1 LGDFAQR
8 LLIKVRE
15 STMFTGLIE
24 TIGTVIA
31 VERKGNAVLLG
42 IRPADTRLIAARGS
56 SVAVDGV
63 CLTVENSSGPALFFT
78 AVAETLGHTTLA
90 TIQRGC
96 EVNLEQPLSVQARF
110 DGHMVLGHVD
120 GVGTIIADRM
130 EDAGR
135 RRTIEVPESC
145 RRFMA
150 EKGSVAIDGISLTI
164 ADTGAGKTISIAL
177 VPQTMAATTM
187 RNKGVGD
194 KVNIECD
201 IIARYLDR
209 LLRSQRT
216 APTVESETL
225 LEQMERLGF

>member
-1 LGDFAQR
+1 
-8 LLIKVRE
+8 
-15 STMFTGLIE
+15 
-24 TIGTVIA
+24 
-31 VERKGNAVLLG
+31 
-42 IRPADTRLIAARGS
+42 
-56 SVAVDGV
+56 
-63 CLTVENSSGPALFFT
+63 
-78 AVAETLGHTTLA
+78 
-90 TIQRGC
+90 
-96 EVNLEQPLSVQARF
+96 
-110 DGHMVLGHVD
+110 
-120 GVGTIIADRM
+120 
-130 EDAGR
+130 
-135 RRTIEVPESC
+135 
-145 RRFMA
+145 MA

-216 APTVESETL
+216 APSAESETL

>member
-1 LGDFAQR
+1 
-8 LLIKVRE
+8 
-15 STMFTGLIE
+15 MFTGLIE

-42 IRPADTRLIAARGS
+42 IRPADTRFIAARGAS
-56 SVAVDGV
+56 IAVDGV
-63 CLTVENSSGPALFFT
+63 CLTTENSRGSTLFFT
-78 AVAETLGHTTLA
+78 AVGETLGHTTLA
-90 TIQRGC
+90 TIQPGC
-96 EVNLEQPLSVQARF
+96 EVNLERPMLMQTRF
-110 DGHMVLGHVD
+110 DGHIVLGHVD
-120 GVGTIIADRM
+120 AVGTIIADRI

-150 EKGSVAIDGISLTI
+150 TKGSVAIDGISLTI
-164 ADTGAGKTISIAL
+164 ADTSTGKTIAIAL
-177 VPQTMAATTM
+177 VPQTIAATTM

-216 APTVESETL
+216 APGVEGETL